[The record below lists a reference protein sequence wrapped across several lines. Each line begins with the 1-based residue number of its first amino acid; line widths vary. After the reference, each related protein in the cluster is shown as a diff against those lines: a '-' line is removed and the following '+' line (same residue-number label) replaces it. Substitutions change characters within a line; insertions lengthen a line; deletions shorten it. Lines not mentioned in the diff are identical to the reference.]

1 MITHQQPM
9 ELCLQTMSQVNVCRY
24 AQLPLSLVLKPR
36 NLSIMMSKIVD
47 ASQTVPAQ
55 HPINILQIEHA

>member
-9 ELCLQTMSQVNVCRY
+9 ELCLQMMSQVNVYRY
-24 AQLPLSLVLKPR
+24 AQLPLALVLKPR

-47 ASQTVPAQ
+47 VSQTVPAQ
-55 HPINILQIEHA
+55 RPINILLIEHA